1 MNFFK
6 ALKDFLFGE
15 NRKTDIESVAA
26 EPENKIVTKKG
37 DGRAG
42 RQKPRRADRDPIF
55 IQVGFDFGTSYSKC
69 ICRDVWTNKAW
80 VHCPTGATD
89 QQLPFLI
96 PSTLLYREGRLSI
109 SRDPSSEYRQHGLN
123 HIKIA
128 LEKTALK
135 DWGSPVL
142 KPYRKM
148 LGDSSNTVLAEFVKN
163 AGIFYLANSLAN
175 VKKDIVGRYPDFGQ
189 NDMDYTAINLAV
201 PVADAERPEVNELF
215 HKVLWVSWSIAEQAD
230 VGPETNLETFRQTTD
245 RFEKEPSQNI
255 EESCFIYPEVS
266 ANVQGFVRSRVSKE
280 GVYLFSD
287 TGAGT
292 VDQSVF
298 IFFRR
303 NGTDFLS
310 YLHASL
316 LPLGSSCIEQRAAMV
331 SGDASWMSL
340 ESWRKKKE
348 MGGKEQELQK
358 ARTEVFK
365 ELVKG
370 TKFTLG
376 NASKKLFVKKQLH
389 DIRVIFGGG
398 GDCRF
403 PYNSA
408 VENAFRTPFFPENFI
423 ADSVGLPVPKDLD
436 LHPGKR
442 RWMTR
447 LSVAYGLSFVK
458 DDLASNIYPSELR
471 DPEPSEIQTTGAK
484 KIDEAPT
491 KDVC

>member
-15 NRKTDIESVAA
+15 NRKTDIEPVAA

-215 HKVLWVSWSIAEQAD
+215 HKVLCVSWSIAEQANS
-230 VGPETNLETFRQTTD
+230 GPETTLETFRQITD
-245 RFEKEPSQNI
+245 RFEKKPSQNI
-255 EESCFIYPEVS
+255 EEACFIYPEVS

-340 ESWRKKKE
+340 ESWRKKKGNGRE
-348 MGGKEQELQK
+348 GTGTAKSPNRSVQRACQGDKVHLGQCIQETFRQK
-358 ARTEVFK
+358 A
-365 ELVKG
+365 
-370 TKFTLG
+370 
-376 NASKKLFVKKQLH
+376 
-389 DIRVIFGGG
+389 
-398 GDCRF
+398 
-403 PYNSA
+403 
-408 VENAFRTPFFPENFI
+408 TP
-423 ADSVGLPVPKDLD
+423 
-436 LHPGKR
+436 
-442 RWMTR
+442 
-447 LSVAYGLSFVK
+447 
-458 DDLASNIYPSELR
+458 
-471 DPEPSEIQTTGAK
+471 
-484 KIDEAPT
+484 
-491 KDVC
+491 